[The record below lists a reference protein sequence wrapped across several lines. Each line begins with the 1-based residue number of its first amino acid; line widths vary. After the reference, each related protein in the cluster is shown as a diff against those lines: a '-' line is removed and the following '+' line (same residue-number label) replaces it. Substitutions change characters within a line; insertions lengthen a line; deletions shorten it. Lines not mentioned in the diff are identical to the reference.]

1 MERRRRRPRSTA
13 GAGNCSTWPESGMS
27 PHDFDEQERRAAGQ
41 LMHAA
46 LVIALHLLPPG
57 DSAPLYGSFS
67 VSPLPDRLADLTALA
82 MVDALSASSGSC
94 FRRIGCK

>member
-1 MERRRRRPRSTA
+1 
-13 GAGNCSTWPESGMS
+13 
-27 PHDFDEQERRAAGQ
+27 
-41 LMHAA
+41 MHAA